1 MKKKYKIEIAYNPE
15 IFVHSTKRIIA
26 CYSKEYFEV
35 NEKYEKMSES
45 EYIRLMQNKIGN
57 AKTQKEKD
65 TLYAE
70 YLEVIEKYYPIRG
83 KYTTLSY
90 DEDVSKLDGYIMFKI
105 DTVEEHFN
113 LPVLDY
119 ISYHF
124 NNINDYYLFFI
135 NNLNYFAD
143 KLDDADL
150 KKFKSYKLYKIQ
162 DILKIAK
169 KYYYDLVENLIKE
182 QKMFKDCIDFCYG
195 NRPPISLDMLTFQQ
209 RFFVYNQLYHYP
221 LKQFA
226 SDFETVNLLD
236 YTYDTIPY
244 NPEVVNPRDIIFVSG
259 IVKGMDEDGSCISS
273 TNKYITSNFFTVMFI
288 YMFNILGKQHLFI
301 KECGNCE
308 KYFITSKENVS
319 YCDRI
324 IKDDLT
330 CKDIGN
336 KEYKKRKQEKE
347 PVYNKYRSILSKKCM
362 RAKRNSDLDSYINDY
377 EDFKEKAQKYLN
389 DIKEGKTTLE
399 EFEKWLDKQK

>member
-15 IFVHSTKRIIA
+15 IFVHSTTRIVA

-35 NEKYEKMSES
+35 NEKYEKMSEG

-70 YLEVIEKYYPIRG
+70 YLEILEKYYPIRG
-83 KYTTLSY
+83 KYITLSY
-90 DEDVSKLDGYIMFKI
+90 NEDVSKLDGYIMFKI

-113 LPVLDY
+113 LPLLDY

-143 KLDDADL
+143 KLYDTDL
-150 KKFKSYKLYKIQ
+150 KKIEFYKLYKIQ

-244 NPEVVNPRDIIFVSG
+244 NPEVVDPRDIIFVSG

-301 KECGNCE
+301 KECGNCK
-308 KYFITSKENVS
+308 KYFITQKENVS
-319 YCDRI
+319 YCDRV
-324 IKDDLT
+324 IKDNLT

-347 PVYNKYRSILSKKCM
+347 PVYNKYRNILSKKSM
-362 RAKRNSDLDSYINDY
+362 RASRNPDIDSYKKDY
-377 EDFKEKAQKYLN
+377 EDFKKKAQKYLN
-389 DIKEGKTTLE
+389 DIKEGKTTIE
-399 EFEKWLDKQK
+399 KFEKWLDKQT

>member
-1 MKKKYKIEIAYNPE
+1 MKKKYKIEIAYTPE
-15 IFVHSTKRIIA
+15 IFVHSTTRIIA

-35 NEKYEKMSES
+35 NEKYEKMSKS
-45 EYIRLMQNKIGN
+45 EYIRLMRNRIET

-113 LPVLDY
+113 LPILDY

-143 KLDDADL
+143 KLDDTDL
-150 KKFKSYKLYKIQ
+150 KKIEFYKLYKIQ

-244 NPEVVNPRDIIFVSG
+244 NPEVVDPRDIIFVSG
-259 IVKGMDEDGSCISS
+259 IVKGMDEDGSGISS

-288 YMFNILGKQHLFI
+288 YLFNILGKPRLFI
-301 KECGNCE
+301 KKCGNCE
-308 KYFITSKENVS
+308 KYFITPKENVS

-324 IKDDLT
+324 VKGNLT

-336 KEYKKRKQEKE
+336 KEYQKRKQEKE

-362 RAKRNSDLDSYINDY
+362 RASRNSDLNSYVKDY
-377 EDFKEKAQKYLN
+377 EDFKEKAQNFLN

>member
-15 IFVHSTKRIIA
+15 IFVHSTTRIVA
-26 CYSKEYFEV
+26 CYSKECFEV

-113 LPVLDY
+113 LPILDY

-143 KLDDADL
+143 KLDDTDL

-226 SDFETVNLLD
+226 NDFETVNLLD

-244 NPEVVNPRDIIFVSG
+244 NPEVVDPRDIIFVSG
-259 IVKGMDEDGSCISS
+259 IVKGMDEDGSGISS

-288 YMFNILGKQHLFI
+288 YLFNILGKPRLFI
-301 KECGNCE
+301 KKCGNCE
-308 KYFITSKENVS
+308 KYFITPKENVS

-324 IKDDLT
+324 IKNDLT

-336 KEYKKRKQEKE
+336 KEYQKRKQEKE

-362 RAKRNSDLDSYINDY
+362 RASRNSDLKSYVKDY
-377 EDFKEKAQKYLN
+377 EDFKKKAQKYLN

-399 EFEKWLDKQK
+399 EFEKWLDKQT

>member
-26 CYSKEYFEV
+26 CYSKEHFEV
-35 NEKYEKMSES
+35 NEKYEKMSEG

-113 LPVLDY
+113 LPILDY

-143 KLDDADL
+143 KLDDTDL
-150 KKFKSYKLYKIQ
+150 KKLKSFKLYKIQ

-195 NRPPISLDMLTFQQ
+195 NRPPINLDMLTFQQ

-244 NPEVVNPRDIIFVSG
+244 NPEVVDPRDIIFVSG
-259 IVKGMDEDGSCISS
+259 IVKGMDEDGSGISS

-288 YMFNILGKQHLFI
+288 YLFNILGKPRLFI
-301 KECGNCE
+301 KKCGNCE
-308 KYFITSKENVS
+308 KYFITPKENVS
-319 YCDRI
+319 YCDRV
-324 IKDDLT
+324 IKDNLT

-336 KEYKKRKQEKE
+336 KEYQKRKQEKE

-362 RAKRNSDLDSYINDY
+362 RASRNSDLNSYVKDY
-377 EDFKEKAQKYLN
+377 KDFKEKAQNFLN

-399 EFEKWLDKQK
+399 KFEKWLDKQK

>member
-15 IFVHSTKRIIA
+15 IFVHSTTRIVA

-35 NEKYEKMSES
+35 NEKYEKMSEG

-113 LPVLDY
+113 LPLLDY

-143 KLDDADL
+143 KLYDTDL
-150 KKFKSYKLYKIQ
+150 KKIEFYKLYKIQ

-244 NPEVVNPRDIIFVSG
+244 NPEVVDPRDIIFVSG

-301 KECGNCE
+301 KECGNCK
-308 KYFITSKENVS
+308 KYFITQKENVS
-319 YCDRI
+319 YCDRV
-324 IKDDLT
+324 IKDNLT

-336 KEYKKRKQEKE
+336 KEYQKRKQEKE
-347 PVYNKYRSILSKKCM
+347 PVYNKYRNILSKKSM
-362 RAKRNSDLDSYINDY
+362 RASRNPDIDSYKKDY
-377 EDFKEKAQKYLN
+377 EDFKKKAQKYLN
-389 DIKEGKTTLE
+389 DIKEGKTTIE
-399 EFEKWLDKQK
+399 KFEKWLDKQT

>member
-35 NEKYEKMSES
+35 NEKYEKMSEG

-70 YLEVIEKYYPIRG
+70 YLEVIEKYYPIGG

-244 NPEVVNPRDIIFVSG
+244 NPEVVDPRDIIFVSG
-259 IVKGMDEDGSCISS
+259 IVKGMDEDGSGISS

-288 YMFNILGKQHLFI
+288 YLFNILGKPRLFI
-301 KECGNCE
+301 KKCGNCE
-308 KYFITSKENVS
+308 KYFITPKENVS

-324 IKDDLT
+324 VKGNLT

-336 KEYKKRKQEKE
+336 KEYQKRKQEKE

-362 RAKRNSDLDSYINDY
+362 RASRNSDLNSYVKDY
-377 EDFKEKAQKYLN
+377 EDFKEKAQNFLN

-399 EFEKWLDKQK
+399 KFEKWFDKQK

>member
-35 NEKYEKMSES
+35 NEKYEKMSEG

-70 YLEVIEKYYPIRG
+70 YLEVIEKYYPIGG

-113 LPVLDY
+113 LPILDY

-135 NNLNYFAD
+135 NNLNYFVD

-169 KYYYDLVENLIKE
+169 K
-182 QKMFKDCIDFCYG
+182 
-195 NRPPISLDMLTFQQ
+195 
-209 RFFVYNQLYHYP
+209 
-221 LKQFA
+221 
-226 SDFETVNLLD
+226 
-236 YTYDTIPY
+236 
-244 NPEVVNPRDIIFVSG
+244 
-259 IVKGMDEDGSCISS
+259 
-273 TNKYITSNFFTVMFI
+273 
-288 YMFNILGKQHLFI
+288 
-301 KECGNCE
+301 
-308 KYFITSKENVS
+308 
-319 YCDRI
+319 
-324 IKDDLT
+324 
-330 CKDIGN
+330 
-336 KEYKKRKQEKE
+336 
-347 PVYNKYRSILSKKCM
+347 
-362 RAKRNSDLDSYINDY
+362 
-377 EDFKEKAQKYLN
+377 
-389 DIKEGKTTLE
+389 
-399 EFEKWLDKQK
+399 

>member
-1 MKKKYKIEIAYNPE
+1 MKKKYKIEIAYDPE
-15 IFVHSTKRIIA
+15 AFVHSTTRIVA
-26 CYSKEYFEV
+26 CYSKNYFEV
-35 NEKYEKMSES
+35 NEKYEKMSED

-70 YLEVIEKYYPIRG
+70 YLATIENYYPIRG
-83 KYTTLSY
+83 KYTTISY
-90 DEDVSKLDGYIMFKI
+90 DEDVSKLDGYILFKI
-105 DTVEEHFN
+105 DIVEEHFN
-113 LPVLDY
+113 LPLLDY

-150 KKFKSYKLYKIQ
+150 KKFEFYKLYKIQ

-169 KYYYDLVENLIKE
+169 KYYYNLVENLIKE

-195 NRPPISLDMLTFQQ
+195 NRPPISLDTLTFQQ

-236 YTYDTIPY
+236 YTYDSLPY
-244 NPEVVNPRDIIFVSG
+244 NPDVVDPRDIIFVSG
-259 IVKGMDEDGSCISS
+259 SVKAIDEDGSGISS

-288 YMFNILGKQHLFI
+288 YMFNILGKTHLFI
-301 KECGNCE
+301 KECGNCK
-308 KYFITSKENVS
+308 KYFVTQKENVS
-319 YCDRI
+319 YCDRV
-324 IKDDLT
+324 IKDNLT
-330 CKDIGN
+330 CKEIGN
-336 KEYKKRKQEKE
+336 KEYQKRKQEEE

-362 RAKRNSDLDSYINDY
+362 RVSRNLDIASYKKDY

-389 DIKEGKTTLE
+389 DIKDGKTTIE
-399 EFEKWLDKQK
+399 KFEKWLDKQT

>member
-35 NEKYEKMSES
+35 NEKYEKMSVD
-45 EYIRLMQNKIGN
+45 EYIRLMRNKIET

-150 KKFKSYKLYKIQ
+150 KKLKSFKLYKIQ

-195 NRPPISLDMLTFQQ
+195 NRPPINLDMLTFQQ

-244 NPEVVNPRDIIFVSG
+244 NPEVVDPRDIIFVSG

-301 KECGNCE
+301 KECGNCK
-308 KYFITSKENVS
+308 KYFITQKENVS
-319 YCDRI
+319 YCDRV
-324 IKDDLT
+324 IKDNLT

-336 KEYKKRKQEKE
+336 KEYQKRKQEKE
-347 PVYNKYRSILSKKCM
+347 PVYNKYRNILSKKCM

-389 DIKEGKTTLE
+389 DIKDGKTTLE
-399 EFEKWLDKQK
+399 EFEKWLDKQT

>member
-1 MKKKYKIEIAYNPE
+1 MKKKYKIEIAYTPE
-15 IFVHSTKRIIA
+15 IFVHSTTRIVA
-26 CYSKEYFEV
+26 CYSKEFFEV
-35 NEKYEKMSES
+35 NEKYEKMSKS
-45 EYIRLMQNKIGN
+45 EYIRLMRNRIET

-113 LPVLDY
+113 LPILDY

-143 KLDDADL
+143 KLDDTDL
-150 KKFKSYKLYKIQ
+150 KKIEFYKLYKIQ

-244 NPEVVNPRDIIFVSG
+244 NPEVVDPRDIIFVSG
-259 IVKGMDEDGSCISS
+259 IVKGMDEDGSGISS

-288 YMFNILGKQHLFI
+288 YLFNILGKPRLFI
-301 KECGNCE
+301 KKCGNCE
-308 KYFITSKENVS
+308 KYFITPKENVS

-324 IKDDLT
+324 VKGNLT

-336 KEYKKRKQEKE
+336 KEYQKRKQEKE

-362 RAKRNSDLDSYINDY
+362 RASRNSDLNSYVKDY

-399 EFEKWLDKQK
+399 KFENWLDKQT

>member
-83 KYTTLSY
+83 KYTTISY
-90 DEDVSKLDGYIMFKI
+90 DEDISKLDGYIMFKI

-113 LPVLDY
+113 LPILDY

-124 NNINDYYLFFI
+124 NNITDYYLFFI

-143 KLDDADL
+143 KLDDTDL
-150 KKFKSYKLYKIQ
+150 KKIEFYKLYKIQ

-169 KYYYDLVENLIKE
+169 KYYYYLVENLIKE

-209 RFFVYNQLYHYP
+209 RFFVYNQAFQYVVISFLIEFTFIS
-221 LKQFA
+221 FA
-226 SDFETVNLLD
+226 A
-236 YTYDTIPY
+236 
-244 NPEVVNPRDIIFVSG
+244 
-259 IVKGMDEDGSCISS
+259 
-273 TNKYITSNFFTVMFI
+273 SNFFFI
-288 YMFNILGKQHLFI
+288 PIILIL
-301 KECGNCE
+301 
-308 KYFITSKENVS
+308 Y
-319 YCDRI
+319 I
-324 IKDDLT
+324 I
-330 CKDIGN
+330 
-336 KEYKKRKQEKE
+336 
-347 PVYNKYRSILSKKCM
+347 
-362 RAKRNSDLDSYINDY
+362 
-377 EDFKEKAQKYLN
+377 
-389 DIKEGKTTLE
+389 
-399 EFEKWLDKQK
+399 

>member
-26 CYSKEYFEV
+26 SYSKEYFEV

-70 YLEVIEKYYPIRG
+70 YLEVIEKYYPIGG

-90 DEDVSKLDGYIMFKI
+90 DEDVSKLDGYILFKI

-244 NPEVVNPRDIIFVSG
+244 NPEVVDPRDIIFVSG

-288 YMFNILGKQHLFI
+288 YLFNILGKPRLFI
-301 KECGNCE
+301 KECGNCK
-308 KYFITSKENVS
+308 KYFITPKENVS

-324 IKDDLT
+324 VKGDLT

-336 KEYKKRKQEKE
+336 KEYQKRKQEKE

-362 RAKRNSDLDSYINDY
+362 RASRNSDLKSYVKDY

-399 EFEKWLDKQK
+399 EFEKWLDKQT